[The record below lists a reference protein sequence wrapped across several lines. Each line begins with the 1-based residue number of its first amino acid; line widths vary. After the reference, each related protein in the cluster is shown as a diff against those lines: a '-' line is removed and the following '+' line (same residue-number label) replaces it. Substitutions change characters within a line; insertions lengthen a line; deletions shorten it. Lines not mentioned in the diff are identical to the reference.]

1 MTTHERQQYWQQQ
14 MADWQASNLSG
25 AAFCKQHALSY
36 HQFVYWRQ
44 KLLNDEDTPPEVKK
58 VGFAR
63 VAPLQSPGSAAE
75 LTLSL
80 PGGVSITGLHAG
92 NIDLL
97 GAILRQL

>member
-44 KLLNDEDTPPEVKK
+44 KLTHDDHAQPDV
-58 VGFAR
+58 VAGFAK
-63 VAPLQSPGSAAE
+63 VTPLQSSHSPAE

-92 NIDLL
+92 NINLL
-97 GAILRQL
+97 GSILRQL